1 VEIMRVKLMKEML
14 KNLLLDITG
23 NHRAKNTLGRKPRGQ
38 SLVEIAIAFPFI
50 IILLSGVVE
59 MGFIINEYLSLLDA
73 TREAARFYSNG
84 DPNADPNFY
93 ANVAAMVDGRL
104 KGSDLSDPLIE
115 LDPTRDDVVV
125 TAIAVHGDTG
135 VIDRYPGGTYYQL
148 YGNSVSGFT
157 DTEIENLLIADA
169 PNSGVLL
176 VEVYFGYEE
185 VLNLP
190 WLDPFFPEPLMLHA
204 YTVMPLIAVEPD

>member
-1 VEIMRVKLMKEML
+1 MKEMF
-14 KNLLLDITG
+14 KNLYLLIKS
-23 NHRAKNTLGRKPRGQ
+23 NRKLSHASGRKPKGQ
-38 SLVEIAIAFPFI
+38 SLVEIAIAFPFM

-59 MGFIINEYLSLLDA
+59 MGFIINQYLSLLDA

-84 DPNADPNFY
+84 DPDADPSFY

-115 LDPTRDDVVV
+115 LDPSRDDVVV

-135 VIDRYPGGTYYQL
+135 VIERFPGGTYYQM

-157 DTEIENLLIADA
+157 DTEIEDLLIAGA

-176 VEVYFGYEE
+176 VEVYFGYDE

-204 YTVMPLIAVEPD
+204 YTVMPLIAIEP